1 MKRRFVPGESD
12 EPSPTDSDEDRE
24 DGSDG
29 GGAGTAPRADGDNTS
44 VADGERGETDTDD
57 IVRSLGKSG
66 AVVFLGTFLELGI
79 ALFAKLLIA
88 RELAPGNYG
97 EVTVGLTILTVTAI
111 VSRLGFDTGI
121 PRNAPRYEKAD
132 RRGVFVSAL
141 QLNVLVS
148 VSLAVGL
155 FLTAGP
161 LADFLNNPQLRPVL
175 RVISVGVP
183 AIPLMR
189 VSLSGTQ
196 AVGRSS
202 PKVIVQNLTHPLT
215 RIALVSAVV
224 VFGASPVLVAG
235 AYVASNWAGALA
247 ALYFLIRYTPIL
259 NGATGWTPKYREMLV
274 FSLPLMA
281 TTGLSFILGNT
292 DTLMLQYLQGSVD
305 VGVYDIGYT
314 IAQMLSV
321 GLGSLS
327 YLFLPNISDL
337 HAEERWTE
345 ITHLYKLVTKWIAFV
360 TVPPYLIVTYF
371 PERVISVFGSEYVD
385 GSIYLVILASSY
397 FVMAVSGPNKRA
409 LSAFGETRYI
419 LYVNIF
425 TAGLNVI
432 LNLTLI
438 VAIGTVGAAIA
449 STISLVAVHIL
460 YCYRL
465 YSAYDITP
473 FSWSLSKPLIPYLL
487 ATAVAYVGVQQTI
500 GRLSLAGIVGLVA
513 VAAIV
518 YGIAILSLGGL
529 QEDDVMLVRSAE
541 QSLGVDLEPV
551 KRLTRQFM

>member
-29 GGAGTAPRADGDNTS
+29 GREGTAPRADGDNTS

-57 IVRSLGKSG
+57 IVRALGKSG

-121 PRNAPRYEKAD
+121 PRNAPRYERAD

-215 RIALVSAVV
+215 RVALVSAVV

-259 NGATGWTPKYREMLV
+259 NDATGWTPKYREMLV

-371 PERVISVFGSEYVD
+371 PGRVISVFGSEYVD

-397 FVMAVSGPNKRA
+397 FIMAVSGPNKRA

>member
-29 GGAGTAPRADGDNTS
+29 GGEGTAPRADGDNTS

-259 NGATGWTPKYREMLV
+259 DGATGWTPKYREMLV

-500 GRLSLAGIVGLVA
+500 GRLSLAGVVGLVA
-513 VAAIV
+513 MAAIV

>member
-247 ALYFLIRYTPIL
+247 ALYFLVRYTPIL

-371 PERVISVFGSEYVD
+371 PGWVISVFGSEYVD

-513 VAAIV
+513 MAAIV

-529 QEDDVMLVRSAE
+529 QEDDMMLVRSAE

>member
-29 GGAGTAPRADGDNTS
+29 GRAGTAPRADGDNTS
-44 VADGERGETDTDD
+44 VADGERGEPDTDD

-345 ITHLYKLVTKWIAFV
+345 VTHLYKLVTKWIAFV

>member
-371 PERVISVFGSEYVD
+371 PGRVISVFGSEYVD

>member
-1 MKRRFVPGESD
+1 MESGVVSGDSDGSPPGES
-12 EPSPTDSDEDRE
+12 EAETTDS
-24 DGSDG
+24 
-29 GGAGTAPRADGDNTS
+29 AD
-44 VADGERGETDTDD
+44 ETDTDD
-57 IVRSLGKSG
+57 IVRTLGKSG

-79 ALFAKLLIA
+79 ALLAKLLVA
-88 RELAPGNYG
+88 RELAPGSYG
-97 EVTVGLTILTVTAI
+97 EVTVGLTLLTVTAI

-121 PRNAPRYEKAD
+121 PRNAPRYEGAD

-141 QLNVLVS
+141 QLNLLVS
-148 VSLAVGL
+148 VAIAVAL
-155 FLTAGP
+155 FLAAGSV
-161 LADFLNNPQLRPVL
+161 AAFFNNPQLREVL
-175 RVISVGVP
+175 RIIAVGVP

-196 AVGRSS
+196 AVGRSA

-215 RIALVSAVV
+215 RIAFVTAVV
-224 VFGASPVLVAG
+224 IFGASPVLVAG
-235 AYVASNWAGALA
+235 AYVASNWAGALG
-247 ALYFLIRYTPIL
+247 ALYFLVRYTPIL
-259 NGATGWTPKYREMLV
+259 DDTTGWTPKYREMLV

-292 DTLMLQYLQGSVD
+292 DTLMIQYFKGSVD

-337 HAEERWTE
+337 HAEGAWNE
-345 ITHLYKLVTKWIAFV
+345 ITHLYKLVTKWVAFV
-360 TVPPYLIVTYF
+360 TVPPYLLVTYF
-371 PERVISVFGSEYVD
+371 PDRIITIFGPEYVD

-397 FVMAVSGPNKRA
+397 FVMSVSGPNKGA

-425 TAGLNVI
+425 TAVLNVV
-432 LNLTLI
+432 LNLALLLT
-438 VAIGTVGAAIA
+438 IGTVGAAIA
-449 STISLVAVHIL
+449 STISLIAVHVL

-465 YSAYDITP
+465 YSTYDITP
-473 FSWSLSKPLIPYLL
+473 FSWSLVRPIVPFLLTTGVIYVIVQNTVGKPSL
-487 ATAVAYVGVQQTI
+487 VGV
-500 GRLSLAGIVGLVA
+500 VGLVA
-513 VAAIV
+513 VAGAIYV
-518 YGIAILSLGGL
+518 IAILTLGGL

-541 QSLGVDLEPV
+541 QSLGIDLEPV
-551 KRLTRQFM
+551 KRIARQLM

>member
-513 VAAIV
+513 MAAIV

>member
-29 GGAGTAPRADGDNTS
+29 GREGTAPRADGDNTS

-57 IVRSLGKSG
+57 IVRALGKSG

-121 PRNAPRYEKAD
+121 PRNAPRYERAD

-215 RIALVSAVV
+215 RVALVSAVV

-371 PERVISVFGSEYVD
+371 PGRVISVFGSEYVD

-397 FVMAVSGPNKRA
+397 FIMAVSGPNKRA

>member
-1 MKRRFVPGESD
+1 VSG
-12 EPSPTDSDEDRE
+12 DSDDP
-24 DGSDG
+24 
-29 GGAGTAPRADGDNTS
+29 TADDEG
-44 VADGERGETDTDD
+44 TDTDD
-57 IVRSLGKSG
+57 VVRALGKSG
-66 AVVFLGTFLELGI
+66 AVVLVGTFLELGI
-79 ALFAKLLIA
+79 ALLAKLLIA
-88 RELAPGNYG
+88 RELAPGSYG

-121 PRNAPRYEKAD
+121 PRNAPRYEGAD

-148 VSLAVGL
+148 VSLGVGL
-155 FLTAGP
+155 FLTAG
-161 LADFLNNPQLRPVL
+161 AVAEFLNNPQLREVL
-175 RVISVGVP
+175 RVIAVGTP

-189 VSLSGTQ
+189 ISLSGTQ
-196 AVGRSS
+196 AVGRSV

-215 RIALVSAVV
+215 RIALVTAVV

-235 AYVASNWAGALA
+235 AYVVSNWAGALA
-247 ALYFLIRYTPIL
+247 GLYFLVRYTPIL
-259 NGATGWTPKYREMLV
+259 DTTTGWTPKYREMLV

-292 DTLMLQYLQGSVD
+292 DTLMLQYFQGSVD

-337 HAEERWTE
+337 HAEEEWAE

-360 TVPPYLIVTYF
+360 TVPPYLLVTYF
-371 PERVISVFGSEYVD
+371 PERIISIFGSEYVD
-385 GSIYLVILASSY
+385 GSIYMVILASSY

-419 LYVNIF
+419 LYVNVF
-425 TAGLNVI
+425 TAALNVA
-432 LNLTLI
+432 LNLALI
-438 VAIGTVGAAIA
+438 LTIGTIGAAIA
-449 STISLVAVHIL
+449 STVSLVVVHVL

-465 YSAYDITP
+465 YSVYDITP
-473 FSWSLSKPLIPYLL
+473 FSWSLVRPLVPYLL
-487 ATAVAYVGVQQTI
+487 TTGVIYVVVHNTV
-500 GRLSLAGIVGLVA
+500 GRLSLAGVVGLVA
-513 VAAIV
+513 LAAVI
-518 YGIAILSLGGL
+518 YGVAILSLGGL

-541 QSLGVDLEPV
+541 QSLGIDLEPV
-551 KRLTRQFM
+551 KRIARQLM

>member
-161 LADFLNNPQLRPVL
+161 LADFLNNSQLRPVL

-345 ITHLYKLVTKWIAFV
+345 IIHLYKLVTKWIAFV

-541 QSLGVDLEPV
+541 QSLVVDLEPV

>member
-397 FVMAVSGPNKRA
+397 FIMAVSGPNKRA

>member
-337 HAEERWTE
+337 HAEERWAE

>member
-247 ALYFLIRYTPIL
+247 ALYFLVRYTPIL

-371 PERVISVFGSEYVD
+371 PGRVISVFGSEYVD